1 MFDAVQ
7 KERPESWPHGI
18 GFHLFDKS
26 ANENVYLVRH
36 KQSSV
41 PVGFVGWQERKE
53 AGQRVGYYSVGIM
66 PEFRGQH
73 FAKEALTKLIRIKSA
88 GVDAVKALVQKDN
101 AASIGL
107 AESIGVPVIKCAS
120 YSMAEKQAINAKP
133 FVEFLKSHVGSR
145 LARGAAGAAVADAG
159 VYGAD
164 KISGA
169 DEWADPSTRLKQYS
183 EAAVMGGM
191 AAQPGVKNL
200 LVRYMNPKKQ
210 VGGAGLLARKLGLAP
225 DVAPTLVRA
234 FSPGRAAALAT
245 LPGLAWGMPL
255 LIHQGNPPL
264 AKMIGHDLPADYQ
277 KELEARNT
285 TPKDYSLLDY
295 GKDQMAER
303 IGKKMAPVAERIGNR
318 AVDKVTPIL
327 KDNLQGMISA
337 GKEVGTTAFKGM
349 VDNFKPHAAQFSRDV
364 AVPLGLS
371 VLGGMAGDQLGK
383 LTYQDDPKL
392 TFDERFEKKKKQQR
406 MRILLGLALG
416 TAGGTASYIKDLPG
430 MLGNALHKGSVPARP
445 SL

>member
-101 AASIGL
+101 VASIGL

-120 YSMAEKQAINAKP
+120 YSMAEKQAINTKP
-133 FVEFLKSHVGSR
+133 FVEFLKSQVGPR

-159 VYGAD
+159 VYGAN
-164 KISGA
+164 KVTGA
-169 DEWADPSTRLKQYS
+169 DEWADPATRLKQYS
-183 EAAVMGGM
+183 EAAVLGGM

-225 DVAPTLVRA
+225 DVAPTMIRG
-234 FSPGRAAALAT
+234 FSPGRAAAITT

-255 LIHQGNPPL
+255 LMHQGNPPL

-303 IGKKMAPVAERIGNR
+303 ISKKMAPVAERIGNNVGGK
-318 AVDKVTPIL
+318 AVDVLNRNMKELTA
-327 KDNLQGMISA
+327 A
-337 GKEVGTTAFKGM
+337 GKDVGMTAVKNM
-349 VDNFKPHAAQFSRDV
+349 ADDFKPHAGQFARDV

-371 VLGGMAGDQLGK
+371 VAGGLAGDQLGK

-392 TFDERFEKKKKQQR
+392 TFDERYTKKQNQQR

-416 TAGGTASYIKDLPG
+416 TAGGAASYVKDLPG

-445 SL
+445 SI